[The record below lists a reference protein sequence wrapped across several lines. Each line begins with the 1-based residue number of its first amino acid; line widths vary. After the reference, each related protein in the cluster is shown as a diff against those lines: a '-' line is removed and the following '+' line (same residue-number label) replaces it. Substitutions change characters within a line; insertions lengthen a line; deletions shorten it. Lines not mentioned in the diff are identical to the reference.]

1 MATKSEYT
9 ANDIRVLKGLEG
21 VRKRPAMYIGSTNAT
36 GLHHLVWEIVTNAID
51 EALSGYGN
59 RIIVTLHKDGSCS
72 VQDEGRGI
80 PTGINE
86 EEGRSALELVFCELH
101 AGGKFNDSVYKTAAG
116 LHGVGAS
123 VTNALSS
130 YLDVLVYRDGE
141 ISHMHF
147 VDGGKIETPLEV
159 IGPTKKHG
167 TTVRFLPDPTIF
179 SSTEFKWD
187 TVSNRLQEY
196 AFLMKDVTFILIDER
211 IGQSAEYH
219 YANGLIEYVETVNQN
234 KTPLSPVM
242 YFDDFDNDTQIE
254 VEIAMQYCNNDYNET
269 IISYVNNARTGDGG
283 THESGFKTGI
293 TKAINDFI
301 EVNKLNHG
309 KHLEGSDVR
318 EGLTA
323 ILSLKI
329 PEKYLQFE
337 GQTKGKL
344 GTNEAYNI
352 TANIISTKLTYYLNE
367 NKELAFNIIKK
378 CIDSQNARIAAR
390 KAKDE
395 ARSNK
400 KVKQDIILSDKL
412 TPAQSKDYMKNE
424 LFIVEG
430 NSAGGSAKKGRD
442 RVHQAILPL
451 RGKPL
456 NTDSVSLE
464 RLLKNEEFA
473 TIINTIGAG
482 YGQSFDLDNIKYG
495 KIIIMSDA
503 DSDGAHIQTLL
514 LTFFYHYM
522 RPLITSGHVYVAVPP
537 LYRVYKENGNK
548 TTAQEYAWDDE
559 DLEKAKKKV
568 SPGYKINR
576 YKGLGEM
583 EDVELKETTMDP
595 KSRRLI
601 QINIEDPFLVE
612 KRVGIL
618 MGNDSSM
625 RKQWVEENV
634 DFNEEDKFI
643 KEVKHD

>member
-1 MATKSEYT
+1 MAVKNDYT
-9 ANDIRVLKGLEG
+9 ANDIHVLKGLEG
-21 VRKRPAMYIGSTNAT
+21 VRKRPAMYIGSTNSM
-36 GLHHLVWEIVTNAID
+36 GLHHLVWEIVTNSID

-80 PTGINE
+80 PTGINKD
-86 EEGRSALELVFCELH
+86 EGKSALELVFCELH

-130 YLDVLVYRDGE
+130 YLDVTVYRDGE
-141 ISHMHF
+141 ISHMRF
-147 VDGGKIETPLEV
+147 ENGGHIVTPLEV
-159 IGPTKKHG
+159 IGTTKKHG
-167 TTVRFLPDPTIF
+167 TTVRFLPDPSIF
-179 SSTEFKWD
+179 STTDFKWD

-211 IGQSAEYH
+211 SSQSIEYH
-219 YANGLIEYVETVNQN
+219 YANGLVEYVETVNQN
-234 KTPLSPVM
+234 NTPLTPVM
-242 YFDDFDNDTQIE
+242 YFDETDDETQIE
-254 VEIAMQYCNNDYNET
+254 VEIAMQYSANDYNET
-269 IISYVNNARTGDGG
+269 IISYVNNARTSDGG
-283 THESGFKTGI
+283 THESGFKSGI

-301 EVNKLNHG
+301 EVNKLNKG
-309 KHLEGSDVR
+309 KKLEGSDVR
-318 EGLTA
+318 EGLCA

-344 GTNEAYNI
+344 GTNEAFNI
-352 TANIISTKLTYYLNE
+352 VAQVIYSKLTYYLNE
-367 NKELAFNIIKK
+367 NKEIAFNIVKK
-378 CIDSQNARIAAR
+378 CIDSQNARMAAR

-412 TPAQSKDYMKNE
+412 TPAQSKEYMKNE

-482 YGQSFDLDNIKYG
+482 YGQSFDLDSIKYG

-522 RPLITSGHVYVAVPP
+522 RPLITSGHVFVAVPP
-537 LYRVYKENGNK
+537 LYRVYKENGTKN
-548 TTAQEYAWDDE
+548 TVQEYCWDDE
-559 DLEKAKKKV
+559 GLEKAKKKV
-568 SPGYKINR
+568 GAGYKINR

-583 EDVELKETTMDP
+583 DDIELKETTMDP
-595 KSRRLI
+595 KTRRLI

-618 MGNDSSM
+618 MGNDSSV

-643 KEVKHD
+643 EEVNHG

>member
-1 MATKSEYT
+1 MNNYT
-9 ANDIRVLKGLEG
+9 ENDIHVLKGLEG

-51 EALSGYGN
+51 EAFCGYGN

-72 VQDEGRGI
+72 VSDEGRGI
-80 PTGINE
+80 PTGINK

-130 YLDVLVYRDGE
+130 WLDVTVYRDGDV
-141 ISHMHF
+141 SHMHF
-147 VDGGKIETPLEV
+147 VNGGHIETPLEV
-159 IGPTKKHG
+159 IGTTKKHG

-179 SSTEFKWD
+179 QTTEFKWE
-187 TVSNRLQEY
+187 TVSDRLQEY
-196 AFLMKDVTFILIDER
+196 AYLMKDVTFVLIDER
-211 IGQSAEYH
+211 SSQSAEYH
-219 YANGLIEYVETVNQN
+219 YENGLVEYVETVNQN
-234 KTPLSPVM
+234 NTPLSPVI
-242 YFDDFDNDTQIE
+242 YFEDTDPETGIE
-254 VEIAMQYCNNDYNET
+254 SEVAMQYSSDDYNET
-269 IISYVNNARTGDGG
+269 IFSYVNNARTRDGG
-283 THESGFKTGI
+283 THETGFKMGI
-293 TKAINDFI
+293 TKAINDF
-301 EVNKLNHG
+301 VDANKMNKG

-329 PEKYLQFE
+329 PEKYLEFE

-344 GTNEAYNI
+344 GTNEAMTIVNNFIY
-352 TANIISTKLTYYLNE
+352 SKLTYYLNE
-367 NKELAFNIIKK
+367 NKETAFNIIKK
-378 CIDSQNARIAAR
+378 CIDSQNARNAAR
-390 KAKDE
+390 KAKE
-395 ARSNK
+395 ELRNNRK
-400 KVKQDIILSDKL
+400 PKQEVIISDKL
-412 TPAQSKDYMKNE
+412 TPAQSKDYAKNE

-464 RLLKNEEFA
+464 RLLKNEEMS
-473 TIINTIGAG
+473 TIIATIGAG
-482 YGQSFDLDNIKYG
+482 YGQSFDIDSIKYG

-537 LYRVYKENGNK
+537 LYRVYKENAKGGMS
-548 TTAQEYAWDDE
+548 QEYCWDE
-559 DLEKAKKKV
+559 ESLEAAKKKIG
-568 SPGYKINR
+568 PGYKINR

-583 EDVELKETTMDP
+583 EDYELKETTMDP
-595 KSRRLI
+595 KTRKLI
-601 QINIEDPFLVE
+601 QIDIEDPFLVE

-618 MGNDSSM
+618 MGNDSQV

-634 DFNEEDKFI
+634 DFNKPDPFL
-643 KEVKHD
+643 KEVKNA